1 MWVGGG
7 KRGLRQIETAH
18 TGTSVIKGTASAYNI
33 QNPKMYR
40 QDEKRCRTGGAR
52 FVQAWTGGV
61 AVRSDA
67 GGKCMYEMK
76 TAADVLQM
84 LGTDRERGLTRS
96 EAMERKAKY
105 GANKLKDQEQKS
117 VGQMILEQLN
127 DPLILILV
135 VAMAI
140 SLMLHELGDAI
151 IIITVVV
158 LNATVGI
165 IQEGKAGKAV
175 EALKKISSPQAV
187 VLREGKRMKIDAEDL
202 VQGDIVLLEAGNM
215 VPADLRL
222 IDTNGICVE
231 ESTLTGESVP
241 VEKDAD
247 HVVKETGDNSC
258 ANMAYMSTYVTKGR
272 GRGVVVATGMD
283 TRIGHIADMLHGSK
297 EKLTPLQ
304 VKLGELGKIL
314 SFLAVGIC
322 VFLFVVAVLQRRD
335 VGEML
340 LTSVSL
346 AVAAV
351 PEGLPAIVTIV
362 LALSVSRMV
371 RAKTIVRKLS
381 SVETLGAVEVVC
393 SDKTGTLTQNKM
405 TVTECYLEGR
415 LVTQDRIAGFFAGA
429 VTDSP
434 AGSTE
439 CRHFLLGCLLCND
452 GILLEDDKIGDP
464 TELALLYMARSCGAD
479 IDRLRAAYPRI
490 GEKGFDSRR
499 KMMTTVHRENG
510 EIVSYSKGAAERIL
524 EGCDRMY
531 RQGQLIRMT
540 GAEKEDVAKIQKQ
553 LMGEG
558 RRVMALAMDRSG
570 GMEEKNMIFLGL
582 LSMQDPVRT
591 EAVQAVADFE
601 KAGVSTVM
609 ITGDHPDTA
618 YSIARELGIADDPGQ
633 CITGREL
640 DRMKDQEFLR
650 RLQELRVFARVTPEH
665 KVKIVE
671 GYRTLGRTVA
681 MTGDGVNDAPSLQ
694 AADIGIAMGLNGT
707 DVARGAADFVL
718 MDDNFATIHT
728 AIREGRGIY
737 ENIRKSVLFLL
748 SSNLGEIMTMLL
760 TIVAGLP
767 SPLKASF
774 ILWINLITDSLP
786 ALALGVDDN
795 EGESLMREKPRR
807 KEDSLFA
814 KGGLLCVICYGLVI
828 GGVSLAAFL
837 KVPYDRI
844 LAEGLP
850 VSLHNVLEGLRISTV
865 LAKAQTHAFTVLG
878 ISQLFHAIGMR
889 DVNRSVFKMN
899 HRNNPYMLGAVAAG
913 IALQAAVTEIEP
925 LIRLFGTVRLSMAEW
940 IQLIALS
947 VTPLIV
953 HELLVAVSRGRR
965 HEEEESMPVT
975 MRLRSGETGR

>member
-1 MWVGGG
+1 MYEVKTAAEVLRLLGTD
-7 KRGLRQIETAH
+7 KDKGLRQKE
-18 TGTSVIKGTASAYNI
+18 V
-33 QNPKMYR
+33 
-40 QDEKRCRTGGAR
+40 
-52 FVQAWTGGV
+52 
-61 AVRSDA
+61 
-67 GGKCMYEMK
+67 
-76 TAADVLQM
+76 
-84 LGTDRERGLTRS
+84 
-96 EAMERKAKY
+96 MERRTKY
-105 GANKLKDQEQKS
+105 GPNRLKDQEQKS
-117 VGQMILEQLN
+117 LGQMILEQLN

-135 VAMAI
+135 VAMAV

-151 IIITVVV
+151 IIVTVVV

-175 EALKKISSPQAV
+175 EALKKISTPQAV
-187 VLREGKRMKIDAEDL
+187 VLREGERVKIAAEDL
-202 VQGDIVLLEAGNM
+202 VQGDIVFLEAGNM

-241 VEKDAD
+241 VEKDAEY
-247 HVVKETGDNSC
+247 VVEVPGDNSC
-258 ANMAYMSTYVTKGR
+258 MNMAYMSTYVTKGR
-272 GRGVVVATGMD
+272 GLGVVTATGMD
-283 TRIGHIADMLHGSK
+283 TRIGHIADMLHEGK

-304 VKLGELGKIL
+304 VKLGELGKVL
-314 SFLAVGIC
+314 SALAVGIC
-322 VFLFVVAVLQRRD
+322 VFLFVVAVLQKRD

-346 AVAAV
+346 TVAAV

-415 LVTQDRIAGFFAGA
+415 LTGKERFMDLFTTWDRGRA
-429 VTDSP
+429 P
-434 AGSTE
+434 AGTQ
-439 CRHFLLGCLLCND
+439 RHFLLASILCND
-452 GILLEDDKIGDP
+452 GVLNGEEKIGDP
-464 TELALLYMARSCGAD
+464 TELALLYMARDCGVE
-479 IDRLRAAYPRI
+479 IEELRACFPRI
-490 GEKGFDSRR
+490 RERGFDSER
-499 KMMTTVHRENG
+499 KMMTTVHREG
-510 EIVSYSKGAAERIL
+510 QELIAYSKGAAERIL
-524 EGCDRMY
+524 EGCDRIY
-531 RQGQLIRMT
+531 VHGEIQTMT
-540 GAEKEDVAKIQKQ
+540 QSDRDAVAKVQGS
-553 LMGEG
+553 LMKEG
-558 RRVMALAMDRSG
+558 RRVLALSMAQDGNMT
-570 GMEEKNMIFLGL
+570 EKNMIFLGL
-582 LSMQDPVRT
+582 LSMQDPVRP
-591 EAVQAVADFE
+591 EAVRAVADFE
-601 KAGVSTVM
+601 QAGVSTVM

-618 YSIARELGIADDPGQ
+618 FSIARELGIADSPKQ

-640 DRMKDQEFLR
+640 DHLKEHSLLQRLR
-650 RLQELRVFARVTPEH
+650 ELRVFARVTPEH
-665 KVKIVE
+665 KVRIVE
-671 GYRTLGRTVA
+671 GYRTLGKTVA

-694 AADIGIAMGLNGT
+694 AADIGIAMGMNGT

-728 AIREGRGIY
+728 AIKEGRGIY

-748 SSNLGEIMTMLL
+748 SSNLGEIITMLL

-795 EGESLMREKPRR
+795 ESERLMMEKPRK

-844 LAEGLP
+844 VAEGLP
-850 VSLHNVLEGLRISTV
+850 VTLHNVVEGLQISAV

-878 ISQLFHAIGMR
+878 ISQLFHAVGMR

-899 HRNNPYMLGAVAAG
+899 HRNNPYMIGAFVIG
-913 IALQAAVTEIEP
+913 IALQVAVTEIPP
-925 LIRLFGTVRLSMAEW
+925 LIMLFGSVRLGLTEW
-940 IQLIALS
+940 GQLIALS
-947 VTPLIV
+947 ATPLIV
-953 HELLVAVSRGRR
+953 HELLVAIGYGSRCK
-965 HEEEESMPVT
+965 EQATKECVETVT
-975 MRLRSGETGR
+975 AGPAALRGGETDR

>member
-1 MWVGGG
+1 
-7 KRGLRQIETAH
+7 
-18 TGTSVIKGTASAYNI
+18 
-33 QNPKMYR
+33 
-40 QDEKRCRTGGAR
+40 
-52 FVQAWTGGV
+52 
-61 AVRSDA
+61 
-67 GGKCMYEMK
+67 MYEMK
-76 TAADVLQM
+76 TAAEVLRILETDKDKG
-84 LGTDRERGLTRS
+84 LGRR
-96 EAMERKAKY
+96 EAMDRKTKY
-105 GANKLKDQEQKS
+105 GANRLKDQEKKS

-140 SLMLHELGDAI
+140 SMMLHEFGDAVI
-151 IIITVVV
+151 IVTVVV
-158 LNATVGI
+158 LNAAIGI
-165 IQEGKAGKAV
+165 IQEGKAGRAV
-175 EALKKISSPQAV
+175 EALKQISSPQAV
-187 VLREGKRMKIDAEDL
+187 VLRDGARVKVPAQDL

-215 VPADLRL
+215 IPADLRL
-222 IDTNGICVE
+222 IETIGVCIE
-231 ESTLTGESVP
+231 ESTLTGESEP
-241 VEKDAD
+241 VEKDANYVAD
-247 HVVKETGDNSC
+247 SEGNNTSV
-258 ANMAYMSTYVTKGR
+258 NMAYMSTYMTKGR

-283 TRIGHIADMLHGSK
+283 TRIGHIADMLHNNR

-304 VKLGELGKIL
+304 VKLGELGKVL

-322 VFLFVVAVLQRRD
+322 VFLFVVAVLQKRD

-405 TVTECYLEGR
+405 TVTECYLEGKLIKR
-415 LVTQDRIAGFFAGA
+415 EQFGEWQRASAQTA
-429 VTDSP
+429 
-434 AGSTE
+434 
-439 CRHFLLGCLLCND
+439 HFMRGCILCND
-452 GILLEDDKIGDP
+452 GILSGEERIGDP
-464 TELALLYMARSCGAD
+464 TELALLYMASECGTD
-479 IDRLRAAYPRI
+479 IDGLRTIYPRVA
-490 GEKGFDSRR
+490 EKGFDSER
-499 KMMTTVHRENG
+499 KMMTTVHHMDG
-510 EIVSYSKGAAERIL
+510 GLVSYTKGAAERIV
-524 EGCDRMY
+524 ENCDRIY
-531 RQGQLIRMT
+531 RKGQVCTMSQSD
-540 GAEKEDVAKIQKQ
+540 KDDVGKVQKH

-558 RRVMALAMDRSG
+558 RRVMALAMDSDG
-570 GMEEKNMIFLGL
+570 GMQEKNMIFLGL
-582 LSMQDPVRT
+582 FSMQDPVRP
-591 EAVQAVADFE
+591 EAVQAVTDFE

-618 YSIARELGIADDPGQ
+618 YCIARELGIADNPKQ
-633 CITGREL
+633 CITGKEL
-640 DRMKDQEFLR
+640 DHIKDNHLLQ
-650 RLQELRVFARVTPEH
+650 RLKELKVFARVTPEH
-665 KVKIVE
+665 KVRIVE
-671 GYRTLGRTVA
+671 GYRMLGKTVA

-718 MDDNFATIHT
+718 MDDNFATIHL
-728 AIREGRGIY
+728 AIKEGRGIY

-795 EGESLMREKPRR
+795 DGETLMSEQPRR
-807 KEDSLFA
+807 KEDSMFA

-844 LAEGLP
+844 VAENLP
-850 VSLHNVLEGLRISTV
+850 ISLHNVIEGLRISSV

-899 HRNNPYMLGAVAAG
+899 HKNNPYMIGAFIIG
-913 IALQAAVTEIEP
+913 IILQAAVTEIEP
-925 LIRLFGTVRLSMAEW
+925 LIRLFGTVRLNLTEW
-940 IQLIALS
+940 MQLLALS
-947 VTPLIV
+947 ATPLIV
-953 HELLVAVSRGRR
+953 HELLVAVNGKKHDSK
-965 HEEEESMPVT
+965 ENDQESVKGVSQEDIGT
-975 MRLRSGETGR
+975 VL

>member
-1 MWVGGG
+1 
-7 KRGLRQIETAH
+7 
-18 TGTSVIKGTASAYNI
+18 
-33 QNPKMYR
+33 
-40 QDEKRCRTGGAR
+40 
-52 FVQAWTGGV
+52 
-61 AVRSDA
+61 
-67 GGKCMYEMK
+67 MYEMK
-76 TAADVLQM
+76 TAADTLRM
-84 LGTDRERGLTRS
+84 LETDKDKGLTRR
-96 EAMERKAKY
+96 EAMERRAKY
-105 GANKLKDQEQKS
+105 GANRLESQEQKS
-117 VGQMILEQLN
+117 LGQMIAEQLN
-127 DPLILILV
+127 DPLILTLV

-140 SLMLHELGDAI
+140 SLMLHELGDAVI
-151 IIITVVV
+151 IVTVVV
-158 LNATVGI
+158 LNAAVGI

-187 VLREGKRMKIDAEDL
+187 VLREGERTKIAAEEL

-222 IDTNGICVE
+222 IETNGVCVE

-241 VEKDAD
+241 VEKEAE
-247 HVVKETGDNSC
+247 HVVEASGDNSC
-258 ANMAYMSTYVTKGR
+258 MNMAYMSTYVTKGR
-272 GRGVVVATGMD
+272 GMGVVTATGMD
-283 TRIGHIADMLHGSK
+283 TRIGHIAGMLHEGK

-304 VKLGELGKIL
+304 VKLGELGKLL
-314 SFLAVGIC
+314 SALAVGIC
-322 VFLFVVAVLQRRD
+322 IFLFVVAVLQKRD

-405 TVTECYLEGR
+405 TVTECYLEGKLSGR
-415 LVTQDRIAGFFAGA
+415 EQLCTLFAGA
-429 VTDSP
+429 GQKLAPDS
-434 AGSTE
+434 AES
-439 CRHFLLGCLLCND
+439 HFLTGSVLCND
-452 GILLEDDKIGDP
+452 GMLKGEEKLGDP
-464 TELALLYMARSCGAD
+464 TELALLYMARDCGVNLEA
-479 IDRLRAAYPRI
+479 LRARYPRTA
-490 GEKGFDSRR
+490 ERGFDSAR
-499 KMMTTVHRENG
+499 KMMTTVHRQGPET
-510 EIVSYSKGAAERIL
+510 VAYSKGAAERIL
-524 EGCDRMY
+524 EGCSRIY
-531 RQGQLIRMT
+531 RQGRLCELTQTDRAAITRVQ
-540 GAEKEDVAKIQKQ
+540 GS
-553 LMGEG
+553 LMAEG
-558 RRVMALAMDRSG
+558 RRVMGLAMDPQG
-570 GMEEKNMIFLGL
+570 GMAEKDMVFLGL
-582 LSMQDPVRT
+582 VSMQDPVRQ
-591 EAVQAVADFE
+591 EAVQAVADFAR
-601 KAGVSTVM
+601 AGVATVM

-618 YSIARELGIADDPGQ
+618 FSIAKELGIASRPEQ

-640 DRMKDQEFLR
+640 DHLKEHSFLQ
-650 RLQELRVFARVTPEH
+650 RLKELRVFARVTPEH
-665 KVKIVE
+665 KVRIVE

-694 AADIGIAMGLNGT
+694 AADIGIAMGMNGT

-748 SSNLGEIMTMLL
+748 SSNLGEIMTMLV

-795 EGESLMREKPRR
+795 DSEGLMREKPRR
-807 KEDSLFA
+807 KGDSLFA
-814 KGGLLCVICYGLVI
+814 RGGLLCVICYGLVI

-844 LAEGLP
+844 VAEGLP
-850 VSLHNVLEGLRISTV
+850 VSLHNVIEGLRISAV

-899 HRNNPYMLGAVAAG
+899 HRNNPYMIGAFLIG
-913 IALQAAVTEIEP
+913 IALQAAVTEIGP
-925 LIRLFGTVRLSMAEW
+925 LIRLFGTVRLSLMEW
-940 IQLIALS
+940 GQLIALS
-947 VTPLIV
+947 ATPLIV
-953 HELLVAVSRGRR
+953 HELLVAIGYGNRYR
-965 HEEEESMPVT
+965 EEEGARSAEESSFT
-975 MRLRSGETGR
+975 AETAALRGGETGR

>member
-1 MWVGGG
+1 
-7 KRGLRQIETAH
+7 
-18 TGTSVIKGTASAYNI
+18 
-33 QNPKMYR
+33 
-40 QDEKRCRTGGAR
+40 
-52 FVQAWTGGV
+52 
-61 AVRSDA
+61 
-67 GGKCMYEMK
+67 MYEMK
-76 TAADVLQM
+76 TAADTLRM
-84 LGTDRERGLTRS
+84 LETDKDKGLTRR
-96 EAMERKAKY
+96 EAMERRAKY
-105 GANKLKDQEQKS
+105 GANRLESQEQKS
-117 VGQMILEQLN
+117 LGQMIAEQLN

-140 SLMLHELGDAI
+140 SLMLHELGDAVI
-151 IIITVVV
+151 IVTVVV
-158 LNATVGI
+158 LNAAVGI

-187 VLREGKRMKIDAEDL
+187 VLREGERAKIAAEEL

-222 IDTNGICVE
+222 IETNGVCVE

-241 VEKDAD
+241 VEKEAE
-247 HVVKETGDNSC
+247 HVVEASGDNSC
-258 ANMAYMSTYVTKGR
+258 MNMAYMSTYVTKGR
-272 GRGVVVATGMD
+272 GMGVVTATGMD
-283 TRIGHIADMLHGSK
+283 TRIGHIAGMLHEGK

-304 VKLGELGKIL
+304 VKLGELGKLL
-314 SFLAVGIC
+314 SALAVGIC
-322 VFLFVVAVLQRRD
+322 IFLFVVAVLQKRN

-405 TVTECYLEGR
+405 TVTECYLEGKLSGR
-415 LVTQDRIAGFFAGA
+415 EQLCTLFAGA
-429 VTDSP
+429 GQKQAPDS
-434 AGSTE
+434 AES
-439 CRHFLLGCLLCND
+439 HFLLGSVLCND
-452 GILLEDDKIGDP
+452 GMLKGEEKLGDP
-464 TELALLYMARSCGAD
+464 TELALLYMARDCGVNLEA
-479 IDRLRAAYPRI
+479 LRARYPRTA
-490 GEKGFDSRR
+490 ERGFDSAR
-499 KMMTTVHRENG
+499 KMMTTVHRQGPET
-510 EIVSYSKGAAERIL
+510 VAYSKGAAERIL
-524 EGCDRMY
+524 EGCSRIY
-531 RQGQLIRMT
+531 RQGRLCELTQTDRAAITRVQ
-540 GAEKEDVAKIQKQ
+540 GS
-553 LMGEG
+553 LMAEG
-558 RRVMALAMDRSG
+558 RRVMGLAMDPQG
-570 GMEEKNMIFLGL
+570 GMAEKDMVFLGL
-582 LSMQDPVRT
+582 VSMQDPVRQ
-591 EAVQAVADFE
+591 EAVQAVADFAR
-601 KAGVSTVM
+601 AGVATVM

-618 YSIARELGIADDPGQ
+618 FSIAKELGIASRPEQ

-640 DRMKDQEFLR
+640 DHLKEHSFLQ
-650 RLQELRVFARVTPEH
+650 RLKELRVFARVTPEH
-665 KVKIVE
+665 KVRIVE
-671 GYRTLGRTVA
+671 GYRTLGKTVA

-694 AADIGIAMGLNGT
+694 AADIGIAMGMNGT

-748 SSNLGEIMTMLL
+748 SSNLGEIMTMLV

-795 EGESLMREKPRR
+795 DSEGLMREKPRR
-807 KEDSLFA
+807 KGDSLFA
-814 KGGLLCVICYGLVI
+814 RGGLLCVICYGLVI

-844 LAEGLP
+844 VAEGLP
-850 VSLHNVLEGLRISTV
+850 VSLHNVIEGLRISAV

-899 HRNNPYMLGAVAAG
+899 HRNNPYMIGAFLIG
-913 IALQAAVTEIEP
+913 IALQAAVTEIGP
-925 LIRLFGTVRLSMAEW
+925 LIRLFGTVRLSLMEW
-940 IQLIALS
+940 GQLIALS
-947 VTPLIV
+947 ATPLIV
-953 HELLVAVSRGRR
+953 HELLVAIGYGNRYR
-965 HEEEESMPVT
+965 EEEGARSAEESSFT
-975 MRLRSGETGR
+975 AETAALRGGETGR

>member
-1 MWVGGG
+1 
-7 KRGLRQIETAH
+7 
-18 TGTSVIKGTASAYNI
+18 
-33 QNPKMYR
+33 
-40 QDEKRCRTGGAR
+40 
-52 FVQAWTGGV
+52 
-61 AVRSDA
+61 
-67 GGKCMYEMK
+67 MYEMK
-76 TAADVLQM
+76 TAADTLRM
-84 LGTDRERGLTRS
+84 LETDKDKGLTRR
-96 EAMERKAKY
+96 EAMERRAKY
-105 GANKLKDQEQKS
+105 GANRLESQEQKS
-117 VGQMILEQLN
+117 LGQMIAEQLN

-140 SLMLHELGDAI
+140 SLMLHELGDAVI
-151 IIITVVV
+151 IVTVVV
-158 LNATVGI
+158 LNAAVGI

-187 VLREGKRMKIDAEDL
+187 VLREGERAKIAAEEL

-215 VPADLRL
+215 VPADRRL
-222 IDTNGICVE
+222 IETNGVCVE

-241 VEKDAD
+241 VEKEAE
-247 HVVKETGDNSC
+247 HVVETSGDNSC
-258 ANMAYMSTYVTKGR
+258 MNMAYMSTYVTKGR
-272 GRGVVVATGMD
+272 GMGVVTATGMD
-283 TRIGHIADMLHGSK
+283 TRIGHIAGMLHEGK

-304 VKLGELGKIL
+304 VKLGELGKLL
-314 SFLAVGIC
+314 SALAVGIC
-322 VFLFVVAVLQRRD
+322 IFLFVVAVLQKRD

-405 TVTECYLEGR
+405 TVTECYLEGKLSGR
-415 LVTQDRIAGFFAGA
+415 EQLCTLFAGA
-429 VTDSP
+429 GQKLAPDS
-434 AGSTE
+434 AES
-439 CRHFLLGCLLCND
+439 HFLLGSVLCND
-452 GILLEDDKIGDP
+452 GMLKGEEKLGDP
-464 TELALLYMARSCGAD
+464 TELALLYMARDCGVNLEA
-479 IDRLRAAYPRI
+479 LRARYPRTA
-490 GEKGFDSRR
+490 ERGFDSAR
-499 KMMTTVHRENG
+499 KMMTTVHRQGPET
-510 EIVSYSKGAAERIL
+510 VAYSKGAAERIL
-524 EGCDRMY
+524 EGCSRIY
-531 RQGQLIRMT
+531 RQGRLCELTQTDRAAITRVQ
-540 GAEKEDVAKIQKQ
+540 GS
-553 LMGEG
+553 LMAEG
-558 RRVMALAMDRSG
+558 RRVMGLAMDPQG
-570 GMEEKNMIFLGL
+570 GMAEKDMVFLGL
-582 LSMQDPVRT
+582 VSMQDPVRQ
-591 EAVQAVADFE
+591 EAVQAVADFAR
-601 KAGVSTVM
+601 AGVATVM

-618 YSIARELGIADDPGQ
+618 FSIAKELGIASRPEQ

-640 DRMKDQEFLR
+640 DHLKEHSFLQ
-650 RLQELRVFARVTPEH
+650 RLKELRVFARVTPEH
-665 KVKIVE
+665 KVRIVE

-694 AADIGIAMGLNGT
+694 AADIGIAMGMNGT

-748 SSNLGEIMTMLL
+748 SSNLGEIMTMLV

-795 EGESLMREKPRR
+795 DSEGLMREKPRR
-807 KEDSLFA
+807 KGDSLFA
-814 KGGLLCVICYGLVI
+814 RGGLLCVICYGLVI

-844 LAEGLP
+844 VAEGLP
-850 VSLHNVLEGLRISTV
+850 VSLHNVIEGLRISAV

-899 HRNNPYMLGAVAAG
+899 HRNNPYMIGAFLIG
-913 IALQAAVTEIEP
+913 IALQAAVTEIGP
-925 LIRLFGTVRLSMAEW
+925 LIRLFGTVRLSLMEW
-940 IQLIALS
+940 GQLIALS
-947 VTPLIV
+947 ATPLIV
-953 HELLVAVSRGRR
+953 HELLVAIGYGNRYR
-965 HEEEESMPVT
+965 EEEGARSAEESSFT
-975 MRLRSGETGR
+975 AETAALRGGETGR

>member
-1 MWVGGG
+1 
-7 KRGLRQIETAH
+7 
-18 TGTSVIKGTASAYNI
+18 
-33 QNPKMYR
+33 
-40 QDEKRCRTGGAR
+40 
-52 FVQAWTGGV
+52 
-61 AVRSDA
+61 
-67 GGKCMYEMK
+67 MYEMK
-76 TAADVLQM
+76 TAAEALRILETDKDKG
-84 LGTDRERGLTRS
+84 LGRK
-96 EAMERKAKY
+96 EAVERKTKY
-105 GANKLKDQEQKS
+105 GANRLKDQEKKS

-140 SLMLHELGDAI
+140 SMMLREFGDAI
-151 IIITVVV
+151 IIVTVVV

-187 VLREGKRMKIDAEDL
+187 VLRDGVRVKVSAEDL

-215 VPADLRL
+215 IPADLRL
-222 IDTNGICVE
+222 IETIGVCIE
-231 ESTLTGESVP
+231 ESTLTGEFEA

-247 HVVKETGDNSC
+247 YIADSAEENTSM
-258 ANMAYMSTYVTKGR
+258 NMAYMSTYMTKGR
-272 GRGVVVATGMD
+272 GRGVVTATGMD
-283 TRIGHIADMLHGSK
+283 TQIGHIADMLHNGR

-415 LVTQDRIAGFFAGA
+415 LIRREQFREWQKEAAQAT
-429 VTDSP
+429 
-434 AGSTE
+434 
-439 CRHFLLGCLLCND
+439 HFMRGCILCND
-452 GILLEDDKIGDP
+452 GILDGEERIGDP
-464 TELALLYMARSCGAD
+464 TELALLYMAAD
-479 IDRLRAAYPRI
+479 CSTDIKALREAYPRVA
-490 GEKGFDSRR
+490 EKGFDSER
-499 KMMTTVHRENG
+499 KMMTTVNREDG
-510 EIVSYSKGAAERIL
+510 GLVSYTKGAAERIV
-524 EGCDRMY
+524 ENCDRIY
-531 RQGQLIRMT
+531 TKGQVRNMSQSDKDAV
-540 GAEKEDVAKIQKQ
+540 GRVQKQ

-558 RRVMALAMDRSG
+558 RRVMALAMDLDG
-570 GMEEKNMIFLGL
+570 GMQEKNMIFLGL
-582 LSMQDPVRT
+582 FSMQDPVRP

-618 YSIARELGIADDPGQ
+618 YCIARELGIADSPKQ

-640 DRMKDQEFLR
+640 DHMKDHHL
-650 RLQELRVFARVTPEH
+650 LQQLKELKVFARVTPEH
-665 KVKIVE
+665 KVRIVD
-671 GYRTLGRTVA
+671 GYRTLGKTVA

-718 MDDNFATIHT
+718 MDDNFATIHL
-728 AIREGRGIY
+728 AIKEGRGIY

-748 SSNLGEIMTMLL
+748 SSNLGEIMTMLI

-795 EGESLMREKPRR
+795 DGESLMSERPRR
-807 KEDSLFA
+807 KDDSLFA

-844 LAEGLP
+844 VAENLP
-850 VSLHNVLEGLRISTV
+850 ISLHNVIEGLKISSV

-889 DVNRSVFKMN
+889 DVNRTVFKMN
-899 HRNNPYMLGAVAAG
+899 HKNNPYMIGAFIIG
-913 IALQAAVTEIEP
+913 IILQAAVTEIEP
-925 LIRLFGTVRLSMAEW
+925 LIRLFGTVRLNMTEW
-940 IQLIALS
+940 MQLLALS
-947 VTPLIV
+947 ATPLIV
-953 HELLVAVSRGRR
+953 HELLVAVSGKKRES
-965 HEEEESMPVT
+965 EENVQKASNGLAREDVGAA
-975 MRLRSGETGR
+975 L

>member
-1 MWVGGG
+1 
-7 KRGLRQIETAH
+7 
-18 TGTSVIKGTASAYNI
+18 
-33 QNPKMYR
+33 
-40 QDEKRCRTGGAR
+40 
-52 FVQAWTGGV
+52 
-61 AVRSDA
+61 
-67 GGKCMYEMK
+67 MYEMK
-76 TAADVLQM
+76 TAADTLRM
-84 LGTDRERGLTRS
+84 LETDKDKGLTRR
-96 EAMERKAKY
+96 EAMERRAKY
-105 GANKLKDQEQKS
+105 GANRLESQEQKS
-117 VGQMILEQLN
+117 LGQMIAEQLN

-140 SLMLHELGDAI
+140 SLMLHELGDAVI
-151 IIITVVV
+151 IVTVVV
-158 LNATVGI
+158 LNAAVGI

-187 VLREGKRMKIDAEDL
+187 VLREGERTKIAAEEL

-222 IDTNGICVE
+222 IETNGVCVE

-241 VEKDAD
+241 VEKEAE
-247 HVVKETGDNSC
+247 HVVEASGDNSC
-258 ANMAYMSTYVTKGR
+258 MNMAYMSTYVTKGR
-272 GRGVVVATGMD
+272 GMGVVTATGMD
-283 TRIGHIADMLHGSK
+283 TRIGHIAGMLHEGK

-304 VKLGELGKIL
+304 VKLGELGKLL
-314 SFLAVGIC
+314 SALAVGIC
-322 VFLFVVAVLQRRD
+322 IFLFVVAVLQKRN

-405 TVTECYLEGR
+405 TVTECYLEGKLSGR
-415 LVTQDRIAGFFAGA
+415 EQLCTLFAGA
-429 VTDSP
+429 GQKLAPDS
-434 AGSTE
+434 AES
-439 CRHFLLGCLLCND
+439 HFLTGSVLCND
-452 GILLEDDKIGDP
+452 GMLKGEEKLGDP
-464 TELALLYMARSCGAD
+464 TELALLYMARDCGVNLEA
-479 IDRLRAAYPRI
+479 LRARYPRTA
-490 GEKGFDSRR
+490 ERGFDSAR
-499 KMMTTVHRENG
+499 KMMTTVHRQGPET
-510 EIVSYSKGAAERIL
+510 VAYSKGAAERIL
-524 EGCDRMY
+524 EGCSRIY
-531 RQGQLIRMT
+531 RQGRLCELTQTDRAAITRVQ
-540 GAEKEDVAKIQKQ
+540 GS
-553 LMGEG
+553 LMAEG
-558 RRVMALAMDRSG
+558 RRVMGLAMDPQG
-570 GMEEKNMIFLGL
+570 GMAEKDMVFLGL
-582 LSMQDPVRT
+582 VSMQDPVRQ
-591 EAVQAVADFE
+591 EAVQAVADFAR
-601 KAGVSTVM
+601 AGVATVM

-618 YSIARELGIADDPGQ
+618 FSIAKELGIASRPEQ

-640 DRMKDQEFLR
+640 DHLKEHSFLQ
-650 RLQELRVFARVTPEH
+650 RLKELRVFARVTPEH
-665 KVKIVE
+665 KVRIVE
-671 GYRTLGRTVA
+671 GYRTLGKTVA

-694 AADIGIAMGLNGT
+694 AADIGIAMGMNGT

-748 SSNLGEIMTMLL
+748 SSNLGEIMTMLV

-795 EGESLMREKPRR
+795 DSEGLMREKPRR
-807 KEDSLFA
+807 KGDSLFA
-814 KGGLLCVICYGLVI
+814 RGGLLCVICYGLVI

-844 LAEGLP
+844 VAEGLP
-850 VSLHNVLEGLRISTV
+850 VSLHNVIEGLRISAV

-899 HRNNPYMLGAVAAG
+899 HRNNPYMIGAFLIG
-913 IALQAAVTEIEP
+913 IALQAAVTEIGP
-925 LIRLFGTVRLSMAEW
+925 LIRLFGTVRLSLMEW
-940 IQLIALS
+940 GQLIALS
-947 VTPLIV
+947 ATPLIV
-953 HELLVAVSRGRR
+953 HELLVAIGYGNRYR
-965 HEEEESMPVT
+965 EEEGARSAEESSFT
-975 MRLRSGETGR
+975 AETAALRGGETGR

>member
-1 MWVGGG
+1 
-7 KRGLRQIETAH
+7 
-18 TGTSVIKGTASAYNI
+18 
-33 QNPKMYR
+33 
-40 QDEKRCRTGGAR
+40 
-52 FVQAWTGGV
+52 
-61 AVRSDA
+61 
-67 GGKCMYEMK
+67 MYESR
-76 TAADVLQM
+76 TVSEAIRSLE
-84 LGTDRERGLTRS
+84 TDREKGLSRR

-105 GANKLKDQEQKS
+105 GANKLKEQEKKS
-117 VGQMILEQLN
+117 VWQMIMEQLN

-140 SLMLHELGDAI
+140 SLMLHEFGDAVI
-151 IIITVVV
+151 IVTVVV
-158 LNATVGI
+158 LNAAVGI
-165 IQEGKAGKAV
+165 IQEGKAGRAV
-175 EALKKISSPQAV
+175 EALRKISSPQAV
-187 VLREGKRMKIDAEDL
+187 VVRDGESMKIPAEDL
-202 VQGDIVLLEAGNM
+202 VIGDIVVLEAGNRI
-215 VPADLRL
+215 PADLRL
-222 IDTNGICVE
+222 IENMGIYAE

-247 HVVKETGDNSC
+247 YVVDVPGDNSC
-258 ANMAYMSTYVTKGR
+258 MNMVYMSTYVTRGR

-283 TRIGHIADMLHGSK
+283 TRIGHIADMLHGNK

-304 VKLGELGKIL
+304 MKLGELGRIL
-314 SFLAVGIC
+314 SALAVGIC
-322 VFLFVVAVLQRRD
+322 AFLFIVAVLQKRD

-393 SDKTGTLTQNKM
+393 SDKTGTLTQNRM
-405 TVTECYLEGR
+405 TVMECCLDGRVSGREQILELFRGVVDNQAADAGR
-415 LVTQDRIAGFFAGA
+415 
-429 VTDSP
+429 
-434 AGSTE
+434 
-439 CRHFLLGCLLCND
+439 RHFLLGSVLCND
-452 GILLEDDKIGDP
+452 GVLHETGGLGDP
-464 TELALLYMARSCGAD
+464 TEMAFLYMARECGVD
-479 IDRLRAAYPRI
+479 IERIREQYPRLD
-490 GEKGFDSRR
+490 EAGFDSER
-499 KMMTTVHRENG
+499 KMMTTLHQEGMER
-510 EIVSYSKGAAERIL
+510 IAYSKGAAERIL
-524 EGCDRMY
+524 EGCNRVYRGGRIVELMQTERDSILRM
-531 RQGQLIRMT
+531 
-540 GAEKEDVAKIQKQ
+540 QKK
-553 LMGEG
+553 LMSEG
-558 RRVMALAMDRSG
+558 RRVLALAMEPEGHMS
-570 GMEEKNMIFLGL
+570 ETNMVFLGL
-582 LSMQDPVRT
+582 VSIQDPIRP
-591 EAVQAVADFE
+591 EAAAAVQDF
-601 KAGVSTVM
+601 KRAGVSTVM

-618 YSIARELGIADDPGQ
+618 FSIARELGIASRADE

-640 DRMKDQEFLR
+640 DHLKEHTFLQ
-650 RLQELRVFARVTPEH
+650 RLPQFKVFARVTPEH
-665 KVKIVE
+665 KVRIVE
-671 GYRTLGRTVA
+671 GYRSLNKTVA

-748 SSNLGEIMTMLL
+748 SSNLGEIITMLV

-767 SPLKASF
+767 TPLKASF

-795 EGESLMREKPRR
+795 ETERLMQEQPRKRDESM
-807 KEDSLFA
+807 FA
-814 KGGLLCVICYGLVI
+814 KGGLMCVICYGLVI

-844 LAEGLP
+844 
-850 VSLHNVLEGLRISTV
+850 VLEGLPISLHNILEGLKISTV

-899 HRNNPYMLGAVAAG
+899 HRNNPYMLLAFVVG
-913 IALQAAVTEIEP
+913 ILLQMAVTEITP
-925 LIRLFGTVRLSMAEW
+925 LIYLFGTVRLSMMEW
-940 IQLIALS
+940 SQLIALS
-947 VTPLIV
+947 ATPLIV
-953 HELLVAVSRGRR
+953 HELLVAVGKAGNRR
-965 HEEEESMPVT
+965 AQTESAEKIPGQTDVCK
-975 MRLRSGETGR
+975 SGN

>member
-1 MWVGGG
+1 
-7 KRGLRQIETAH
+7 
-18 TGTSVIKGTASAYNI
+18 
-33 QNPKMYR
+33 
-40 QDEKRCRTGGAR
+40 
-52 FVQAWTGGV
+52 
-61 AVRSDA
+61 
-67 GGKCMYEMK
+67 MYEMK
-76 TAADVLQM
+76 TAAETLRILETDKDKG
-84 LGTDRERGLTRS
+84 LGRR

-105 GANKLKDQEQKS
+105 GANRLKSQEKKS

-140 SLMLHELGDAI
+140 SMMLHEFGDAI
-151 IIITVVV
+151 IIVTVVV

-187 VLREGKRMKIDAEDL
+187 VVRDGARIKIPAEDL

-215 VPADLRL
+215 VSADLRL
-222 IDTNGICVE
+222 IETQGVCAE
-231 ESTLTGESVP
+231 ESTLTGESEP

-247 HVVKETGDNSC
+247 YIADSAGDNTSM
-258 ANMAYMSTYVTKGR
+258 NMAYMSTYVTKGR
-272 GRGVVVATGMD
+272 GRGVVIATGMD
-283 TRIGHIADMLHGSK
+283 TRIGHIADMLHSGG

-304 VKLGELGKIL
+304 KKLGELGKVL

-322 VFLFVVAVLQRRD
+322 VFLFIVAVLQKRD
-335 VGEML
+335 VGDML

-405 TVTECYLEGR
+405 TVKECYLDGR
-415 LVTQDRIAGFFAGA
+415 FIAREQFKDFFISMRQEHVSAAGYGQMEKEQNA
-429 VTDSP
+429 YFMS
-434 AGSTE
+434 
-439 CRHFLLGCLLCND
+439 GCILCND
-452 GILLEDDKIGDP
+452 GILNGEEKMGDP
-464 TELALLYMARSCGAD
+464 TELALLYMAQDCQAD
-479 IDRLRAAYPRI
+479 IESLRERYPRI
-490 GEKGFDSRR
+490 AEKGFDSER
-499 KMMTTVHRENG
+499 KMMTTVHRDG
-510 EIVSYSKGAAERIL
+510 SGIVSYTKGAAERIV
-524 EGCDRMY
+524 ENCDRIC
-531 RQGQLIRMT
+531 RKGQIYAMT
-540 GAEKEDVAKIQKQ
+540 QSDRDTVGRVQKQ

-558 RRVMALAMDRSG
+558 RRVMALAMDPDG
-570 GMEEKNMIFLGL
+570 GMQEKNMVFLGL
-582 LSMQDPVRT
+582 FSMQDPVRP
-591 EAVQAVADFE
+591 EAVQAVTDFE

-618 YSIARELGIADDPGQ
+618 YCIARELGIADSPAQ

-640 DRMKDQEFLR
+640 DRIKDHHFLQK
-650 RLQELRVFARVTPEH
+650 LNELKVFARVTPEH
-665 KVKIVE
+665 KVRIVE
-671 GYRTLGRTVA
+671 GYRTLGKTVA

-694 AADIGIAMGLNGT
+694 TADIGIAMGQNGT

-718 MDDNFATIHT
+718 MDDNFATIHL
-728 AIREGRGIY
+728 AIKEGRGIY

-795 EGESLMREKPRR
+795 DGESLMRERPRR

-844 LAEGLP
+844 VAENLP
-850 VSLHNVLEGLRISTV
+850 ISLHNIIEGLKISSV
-865 LAKAQTHAFTVLG
+865 LARAQTHAFTVLG

-889 DVNRSVFKMN
+889 DVNKSVFKMN
-899 HRNNPYMLGAVAAG
+899 HKNNPYMIGAFVIG
-913 IALQAAVTEIEP
+913 VMLQAAVTEIGP
-925 LIRLFGTVRLSMAEW
+925 LIGLFGTVKLGLTEW
-940 IQLIALS
+940 VQLMALS
-947 VTPLIV
+947 AMPLIV
-953 HELLVAVSRGRR
+953 HELLVAVSAGR
-965 HEEEESMPVT
+965 HEAEEKEK
-975 MRLRSGETGR
+975 ETVKGQPREDVRTAL

>member
-1 MWVGGG
+1 
-7 KRGLRQIETAH
+7 
-18 TGTSVIKGTASAYNI
+18 
-33 QNPKMYR
+33 
-40 QDEKRCRTGGAR
+40 
-52 FVQAWTGGV
+52 
-61 AVRSDA
+61 
-67 GGKCMYEMK
+67 MYEMK
-76 TAADVLQM
+76 TAADVLRM
-84 LGTDRERGLTRS
+84 LGTDRERGLMRS
-96 EAMERKAKY
+96 EAVERKAKY
-105 GANKLKDQEQKS
+105 GPNKLKDQEQKS
-117 VGQMILEQLN
+117 IGQMILEQLN

-140 SLMLHELGDAI
+140 SLMLHELGDAV

-222 IDTNGICVE
+222 IETQGVCIE

-247 HVVKETGDNSC
+247 HVVREAGDNSSV
-258 ANMAYMSTYVTKGR
+258 NMAYMSTYVTKGR

-283 TRIGHIADMLHGSK
+283 TRIGHIADMLHGNK

-304 VKLGELGKIL
+304 VKLGELGKVL

-322 VFLFVVAVLQRRD
+322 VFLFIVAVLQRRD

-371 RAKTIVRKLS
+371 RVKTIVRKLS

-415 LVTQDRIAGFFAGA
+415 LVTQDKMEVFFADA
-429 VTDSP
+429 
-434 AGSTE
+434 ASTE
-439 CRHFLLGCLLCND
+439 RRHFLLGCLLCND
-452 GILLEDDKIGDP
+452 GLLLDEDKIGDP
-464 TELALLYMARSCGAD
+464 TELALLYMARMCGAD
-479 IDRLRAAYPRI
+479 IDGLREIYPRI

-499 KMMTTVHRENG
+499 KMMTTVHREEG
-510 EIVSYSKGAAERIL
+510 EIISYSKGAAERIL

-540 GAEKEDVAKIQKQ
+540 RADKEDVAKIQKQ

-558 RRVMALAMDRSG
+558 RRVMALAMDKSG
-570 GMEEKNMIFLGL
+570 SMEEKNMIFLGL
-582 LSMQDPVRT
+582 LSMQDPVRP

-618 YSIARELGIADDPGQ
+618 YSIARELGIADDPIQ

-640 DRMKDQEFLR
+640 DHLKDHGFLQ
-650 RLQELRVFARVTPEH
+650 RLQELKVFARVTPEH
-665 KVKIVE
+665 KVRIVE
-671 GYRTLGRTVA
+671 GYRTLGKTVA

-748 SSNLGEIMTMLL
+748 SSNLGEIITMLL

-795 EGESLMREKPRR
+795 EGESLMQEKPRR
-807 KEDSLFA
+807 KEESLFA

-850 VSLHNVLEGLRISTV
+850 VSLHNVVEGLQISTV

-878 ISQLFHAIGMR
+878 ISQLFHAVGMR

-899 HRNNPYMLGAVAAG
+899 HRNNPYMLGALVVG

-940 IQLIALS
+940 IQLTALS

-953 HELLVAVSRGRR
+953 HELLVAVGKGRK
-965 HEEEESMPVT
+965 HEEKEFTRV
-975 MRLRSGETGR
+975 RYGETECKLQQNL

>member
-1 MWVGGG
+1 
-7 KRGLRQIETAH
+7 
-18 TGTSVIKGTASAYNI
+18 
-33 QNPKMYR
+33 
-40 QDEKRCRTGGAR
+40 
-52 FVQAWTGGV
+52 
-61 AVRSDA
+61 
-67 GGKCMYEMK
+67 MYEMK
-76 TAADVLQM
+76 TAADTLRM
-84 LGTDRERGLTRS
+84 LETDKDKGLTRR
-96 EAMERKAKY
+96 EAMERRAKY
-105 GANKLKDQEQKS
+105 GANRLESQEQKS
-117 VGQMILEQLN
+117 LGQMIAEQLN

-140 SLMLHELGDAI
+140 SLMLHELGDAVI
-151 IIITVVV
+151 IVTVVV
-158 LNATVGI
+158 LNAAVGI

-187 VLREGKRMKIDAEDL
+187 VLREGERAKIAAEEL

-222 IDTNGICVE
+222 IETNGVCVE

-241 VEKDAD
+241 VEKEAE
-247 HVVKETGDNSC
+247 HVVETSGDNSC
-258 ANMAYMSTYVTKGR
+258 MNMAYMSTYVTKGR
-272 GRGVVVATGMD
+272 GMGVVTATGMD
-283 TRIGHIADMLHGSK
+283 TRIGHIAGMLHEGK

-304 VKLGELGKIL
+304 VKLGELGKLL
-314 SFLAVGIC
+314 SALAVGIC
-322 VFLFVVAVLQRRD
+322 IFLFVVAVLQKRD

-405 TVTECYLEGR
+405 TVTECYLEGKLSGR
-415 LVTQDRIAGFFAGA
+415 EQLCTLFAGA
-429 VTDSP
+429 GQKLAPDS
-434 AGSTE
+434 AES
-439 CRHFLLGCLLCND
+439 HFLTGSVLCND
-452 GILLEDDKIGDP
+452 GMLKGEEKLGDP
-464 TELALLYMARSCGAD
+464 TELALLYMARDCGVNLEA
-479 IDRLRAAYPRI
+479 LRARYPRTA
-490 GEKGFDSRR
+490 ERGFDSAR
-499 KMMTTVHRENG
+499 KMMTTVHRQGPET
-510 EIVSYSKGAAERIL
+510 VAYSKGAAERIL
-524 EGCDRMY
+524 EGCSRIY
-531 RQGQLIRMT
+531 RQGRLCELTQTDRAAITRVQ
-540 GAEKEDVAKIQKQ
+540 GS
-553 LMGEG
+553 LMAEG
-558 RRVMALAMDRSG
+558 RRVMGLAMDPQG
-570 GMEEKNMIFLGL
+570 GMAEKDMVFLGL
-582 LSMQDPVRT
+582 VSMQDPVRQ
-591 EAVQAVADFE
+591 EAVQAVADFAR
-601 KAGVSTVM
+601 AGLATVM

-618 YSIARELGIADDPGQ
+618 FSIAKELGIASRPEQ

-640 DRMKDQEFLR
+640 DHLKEHSFLQ
-650 RLQELRVFARVTPEH
+650 RLKELRVFARVTPEH
-665 KVKIVE
+665 KVRIVE
-671 GYRTLGRTVA
+671 GYRTLGKTVA

-694 AADIGIAMGLNGT
+694 AADIGIAMGMNGT

-748 SSNLGEIMTMLL
+748 SSNLGEIMTMLV

-795 EGESLMREKPRR
+795 DSEGLMREKPRR
-807 KEDSLFA
+807 KGDSLFA
-814 KGGLLCVICYGLVI
+814 RGGLLCVICYGLVI

-844 LAEGLP
+844 VAEGLP
-850 VSLHNVLEGLRISTV
+850 VSLHNVIEGLRISAV

-899 HRNNPYMLGAVAAG
+899 HRNNPYMIGAFLIG
-913 IALQAAVTEIEP
+913 IALQAAVTEIGP
-925 LIRLFGTVRLSMAEW
+925 LIRLFGTVRLSLMEW
-940 IQLIALS
+940 GQLIALS
-947 VTPLIV
+947 ATPLIV
-953 HELLVAVSRGRR
+953 HELLVAIGYGNRYR
-965 HEEEESMPVT
+965 EEEGARSAEESSFT
-975 MRLRSGETGR
+975 AETAALRGGETGR

>member
-1 MWVGGG
+1 
-7 KRGLRQIETAH
+7 
-18 TGTSVIKGTASAYNI
+18 
-33 QNPKMYR
+33 
-40 QDEKRCRTGGAR
+40 
-52 FVQAWTGGV
+52 
-61 AVRSDA
+61 
-67 GGKCMYEMK
+67 MYEMK
-76 TAADVLQM
+76 TAAEVLRV
-84 LGTDRERGLTRS
+84 LETDKDRGLGRR

-105 GANKLKDQEQKS
+105 GANRLKDQEKKS
-117 VGQMILEQLN
+117 VGQMIMEQLN

-135 VAMAI
+135 VAMGI
-140 SLMLHELGDAI
+140 SLMLHEVGDAI

-187 VLREGKRMKIDAEDL
+187 VLREGKRMKIPAEDL

-215 VPADLRL
+215 IPADLRL
-222 IDTNGICVE
+222 IDTQGVYVE

-247 HVVKETGDNSC
+247 YVAETTGDNSSM
-258 ANMAYMSTYVTKGR
+258 NMAYMSTYMTKGR
-272 GRGVVVATGMD
+272 GEGVVVATGMD
-283 TRIGHIADMLHGSK
+283 TRIGHIADMLRGGK
-297 EKLTPLQ
+297 DKLTPLQ
-304 VKLGELGKIL
+304 VKLGELGKVL

-322 VFLFVVAVLQRRD
+322 VFLFVVAVLQKRD

-405 TVTECYLEGR
+405 TVTECYLEGKIIKR
-415 LVTQDRIAGFFAGA
+415 DRFGECFSSVTGGQSAGLMRELANAGQ
-429 VTDSP
+429 
-434 AGSTE
+434 AGQ
-439 CRHFLLGCLLCND
+439 FMLGCILCND
-452 GILLEDDKIGDP
+452 GVLLGEDKIGDP
-464 TELALLYMARSCGAD
+464 TELALLYMAKECGAD
-479 IDRLRAAYPRI
+479 IENLRTAYPRVA
-490 GEKGFDSRR
+490 ERGFDSER
-499 KMMTTVHRENG
+499 KMMTTVHRG
-510 EIVSYSKGAAERIL
+510 DSGIVSYTKGAAERVL
-524 EGCDRMY
+524 ENCDRIY
-531 RQGQLIRMT
+531 KRGQLCAMSQSDKDAV
-540 GAEKEDVAKIQKQ
+540 GKVQKQ

-558 RRVMALAMDRSG
+558 RRVMALAMDLSG
-570 GMEEKNMIFLGL
+570 GVQEKNMVFLGL
-582 LSMQDPVRT
+582 LSMHDPVRP
-591 EAVQAVADFE
+591 EAVQAVSDFE

-618 YSIARELGIADDPGQ
+618 FSIAKELGIADSPRQ

-640 DRMKDQEFLR
+640 DHLKDHGFLQ
-650 RLQELRVFARVTPEH
+650 RLQELKVFARVTPEH
-665 KVKIVE
+665 KVRIVE
-671 GYRTLGRTVA
+671 GYRTLGKTVA

-694 AADIGIAMGLNGT
+694 AADIGIAMGQNGT

-718 MDDNFATIHT
+718 MDDNFATIHL

-748 SSNLGEIMTMLL
+748 SSNLGEIITMLL

-795 EGESLMREKPRR
+795 DGEGLMREKPRR

-844 LAEGLP
+844 VAENLP
-850 VSLHNVLEGLRISTV
+850 VSLHNVVEGLRISSV

-899 HRNNPYMLGAVAAG
+899 HRNNPYMIGAFAIGV
-913 IALQAAVTEIEP
+913 ALQAAVTEITP
-925 LIRLFGTVRLSMAEW
+925 LISLFGTVRLSLAEW
-940 IQLIALS
+940 MQLMALS

-953 HELLVAVSRGRR
+953 HELLVAVSGRR
-965 HEEEESMPVT
+965 HSESRGTVQESVVGLSHNDMGAA
-975 MRLRSGETGR
+975 L

>member
-1 MWVGGG
+1 
-7 KRGLRQIETAH
+7 
-18 TGTSVIKGTASAYNI
+18 
-33 QNPKMYR
+33 
-40 QDEKRCRTGGAR
+40 
-52 FVQAWTGGV
+52 
-61 AVRSDA
+61 
-67 GGKCMYEMK
+67 MYEVK
-76 TAADVLQM
+76 TAAEVLRM
-84 LGTDRERGLTRS
+84 LETDKDKGLKRR
-96 EAMERKAKY
+96 EAMERKTKY
-105 GANKLKDQEQKS
+105 GPNRLKDQEQKS
-117 VGQMILEQLN
+117 LGQMIMEQLN

-140 SLMLHELGDAI
+140 SLMLHELGDAVI
-151 IIITVVV
+151 IVTVVV
-158 LNATVGI
+158 LNAAVGI

-187 VLREGKRMKIDAEDL
+187 VLREGERIRIPAEDL

-222 IDTNGICVE
+222 LETNGICVE

-247 HVVKETGDNSC
+247 HIVEISGDNSC
-258 ANMAYMSTYVTKGR
+258 MNMAYMSTYVTKGR

-283 TRIGHIADMLHGSK
+283 TRIGHIAGMLHDGK

-304 VKLGELGKIL
+304 VKLGELGKVL
-314 SFLAVGIC
+314 SALAVGIC
-322 VFLFVVAVLQRRD
+322 VFLFVVAVLQKRD

-405 TVTECYLEGR
+405 TVTECYLNGKLTR
-415 LVTQDRIAGFFAGA
+415 RDQFTDLFGA
-429 VTDSP
+429 VEKEEEPEEARGADNVQ
-434 AGSTE
+434 
-439 CRHFLLGCLLCND
+439 RHFLLGSILCND
-452 GILLEDDKIGDP
+452 SVLNGEDKIGDP
-464 TELALLYMARSCGAD
+464 TELALLYMAHDCGAE
-479 IDRLRAAYPRI
+479 IEALRARYPRVA
-490 GEKGFDSRR
+490 EKGFDSER
-499 KMMTTVHRENG
+499 KMMTTAHREG
-510 EIVSYSKGAAERIL
+510 QDIISYSKGAAERIL

-531 RQGQLIRMT
+531 KQGTVSIMT
-540 GAEKEDVAKIQKQ
+540 QSDRNAVTQVQGS
-553 LMGEG
+553 LMAEG
-558 RRVMALAMDRSG
+558 RRVMALAMDTG
-570 GMEEKNMIFLGL
+570 EGMSEKNMIFLGL
-582 LSMQDPVRT
+582 LSMQDPVRQ

-601 KAGVSTVM
+601 RAGVSTVM

-618 YSIARELGIADDPGQ
+618 FSIAKELGIADSPKQ

-640 DRMKDQEFLR
+640 DHLKEHSFLQ
-650 RLQELRVFARVTPEH
+650 RLQELKVFARVTPEH
-665 KVKIVE
+665 KVRIVD
-671 GYRTLGRTVA
+671 GYRTLGKTVA

-694 AADIGIAMGLNGT
+694 AADIGIAMGMNGT

-748 SSNLGEIMTMLL
+748 SSNLGEIITMLV

-795 EGESLMREKPRR
+795 DGESLMREKPR
-807 KEDSLFA
+807 KKGDSLFA
-814 KGGLLCVICYGLVI
+814 RGGLLCVICYGLVI

-844 LAEGLP
+844 VAEGLP
-850 VSLHNVLEGLRISTV
+850 VSLHNVLEGLRISAV
-865 LAKAQTHAFTVLG
+865 LTKAQTHAFTVLG

-899 HRNNPYMLGAVAAG
+899 HRNNPYMIGAFVIG
-913 IALQAAVTEIEP
+913 IILQVAVTEITP
-925 LIRLFGTVRLSMAEW
+925 LIHLFGTVRLGMMEW
-940 IQLIALS
+940 GQLIALS
-947 VTPLIV
+947 ATPLIV
-953 HELLVAVSRGRR
+953 HELLVAIGYGGRYK
-965 HEEEESMPVT
+965 EEEKEKEKEDAGAGTVT
-975 MRLRSGETGR
+975 AKPAVLRGGETGR

>member
-1 MWVGGG
+1 
-7 KRGLRQIETAH
+7 
-18 TGTSVIKGTASAYNI
+18 
-33 QNPKMYR
+33 
-40 QDEKRCRTGGAR
+40 
-52 FVQAWTGGV
+52 
-61 AVRSDA
+61 
-67 GGKCMYEMK
+67 MYEMK
-76 TAADVLQM
+76 TAADTLRM
-84 LGTDRERGLTRS
+84 LETDKDKGLTRR
-96 EAMERKAKY
+96 EAMERRAKY
-105 GANKLKDQEQKS
+105 GANRLESQEQKS
-117 VGQMILEQLN
+117 LGQMIAEQLN

-140 SLMLHELGDAI
+140 SLMLHELGDAVI
-151 IIITVVV
+151 IVTVVV
-158 LNATVGI
+158 LNAAVGI

-187 VLREGKRMKIDAEDL
+187 VLREGERAKIAAEEL

-222 IDTNGICVE
+222 IETNGVCVE

-241 VEKDAD
+241 VEKEAE
-247 HVVKETGDNSC
+247 HVVETSGDNSC
-258 ANMAYMSTYVTKGR
+258 MNMAYMSTYVTKGR
-272 GRGVVVATGMD
+272 GMGVVTATGMD
-283 TRIGHIADMLHGSK
+283 TRIGHIAGMLHEGK

-304 VKLGELGKIL
+304 VKLGELGKLL
-314 SFLAVGIC
+314 SALAVGIC
-322 VFLFVVAVLQRRD
+322 IFLFVVAVLQKRD

-405 TVTECYLEGR
+405 TVTECYLEGKLSGR
-415 LVTQDRIAGFFAGA
+415 EQLCTLFAGA
-429 VTDSP
+429 GQKLAPDS
-434 AGSTE
+434 AES
-439 CRHFLLGCLLCND
+439 HFLTGSVLCND
-452 GILLEDDKIGDP
+452 GMLKGEEKLGDP
-464 TELALLYMARSCGAD
+464 TELALLYMARDCGVNLEA
-479 IDRLRAAYPRI
+479 LRARYPRTA
-490 GEKGFDSRR
+490 ERGFDSAR
-499 KMMTTVHRENG
+499 KMMTTVHRQGPET
-510 EIVSYSKGAAERIL
+510 VAYSKGAAERIL
-524 EGCDRMY
+524 EGCSRIY
-531 RQGQLIRMT
+531 RQGRLCELTQTDRAAITRVQ
-540 GAEKEDVAKIQKQ
+540 GS
-553 LMGEG
+553 LMAEG
-558 RRVMALAMDRSG
+558 RRVMGLAMDPQGS
-570 GMEEKNMIFLGL
+570 MAEKDMVFLGL
-582 LSMQDPVRT
+582 VSMQDPVRQ
-591 EAVQAVADFE
+591 EAVQAVADFAR
-601 KAGVSTVM
+601 AGVATVM

-618 YSIARELGIADDPGQ
+618 FSIAKELGIASRPEQ

-640 DRMKDQEFLR
+640 DHLKEHSFLQ
-650 RLQELRVFARVTPEH
+650 RLKELRVFARVTPEH
-665 KVKIVE
+665 KVRIVE

-694 AADIGIAMGLNGT
+694 AADIGIAMGMNGT

-748 SSNLGEIMTMLL
+748 SSNLGEIMTMLV

-795 EGESLMREKPRR
+795 DSEGLMREKPRR
-807 KEDSLFA
+807 KGDSLFA
-814 KGGLLCVICYGLVI
+814 RGGLLCVICYGLVI

-844 LAEGLP
+844 VAEGLP
-850 VSLHNVLEGLRISTV
+850 VSLHNVIEGLRISAV

-899 HRNNPYMLGAVAAG
+899 HRNNPYMIGAFLIG
-913 IALQAAVTEIEP
+913 IALQAAVTEIGP
-925 LIRLFGTVRLSMAEW
+925 LIRLFGTVRLSLMEW
-940 IQLIALS
+940 GQLIALS
-947 VTPLIV
+947 ATPLIV
-953 HELLVAVSRGRR
+953 HELLVAIGYGNRYR
-965 HEEEESMPVT
+965 EEEGARSAEESSFT
-975 MRLRSGETGR
+975 AETAALRGGETGR

>member
-1 MWVGGG
+1 
-7 KRGLRQIETAH
+7 
-18 TGTSVIKGTASAYNI
+18 
-33 QNPKMYR
+33 
-40 QDEKRCRTGGAR
+40 
-52 FVQAWTGGV
+52 
-61 AVRSDA
+61 
-67 GGKCMYEMK
+67 MYEMK
-76 TAADVLQM
+76 TAAEALR
-84 LGTDRERGLTRS
+84 LLETDKDKGLSRK
-96 EAMERKAKY
+96 EAMERKSKY
-105 GANKLKDQEQKS
+105 GANRLKDQEKKS

-140 SLMLHELGDAI
+140 SLLLHEAGDAI

-175 EALKKISSPQAV
+175 EALKKISSPQAYV
-187 VLREGKRMKIDAEDL
+187 MREGKRMKIPAEDL

-215 VPADLRL
+215 IPADLRL
-222 IDTNGICVE
+222 IESQGICIE
-231 ESTLTGESVP
+231 ESTLTGESVA
-241 VEKDAD
+241 VEKDAAY
-247 HVVKETGDNSC
+247 VVEEAGDNSH
-258 ANMAYMSTYVTKGR
+258 ANMAYMSTYMTKGR
-272 GRGVVVATGMD
+272 GMGVVVATGME
-283 TRIGHIADMLHGSK
+283 TRIGHIADMLHAGK
-297 EKLTPLQ
+297 EKMTPLQ

-322 VFLFVVAVLQRRD
+322 VLLFIVAVLQKRD

-415 LVTQDRIAGFFAGA
+415 LITRDKLQAIFASAIKGQT
-429 VTDSP
+429 VN
-434 AGSTE
+434 TE
-439 CRHFLLGCLLCND
+439 RGHFLRGCILCND
-452 GILLEDDKIGDP
+452 GVLSKEERIGDP
-464 TELALLYMARSCGAD
+464 TELALLYMAKDCEAD
-479 IDRLRAAYPRI
+479 IEKLRLDYPRI
-490 GEKGFDSRR
+490 EEKGFDSER
-499 KMMTTVHRENG
+499 KMMTTVHRDG
-510 EIVSYSKGAAERIL
+510 SMLTAYSKGAAERIL
-524 EGCDRMY
+524 ERCDRMY
-531 RQGQLIRMT
+531 RQGQICSLTASDRDEIT
-540 GAEKEDVAKIQKQ
+540 GVQKR

-558 RRVMALAMDRSG
+558 RRVLALAMETSG
-570 GMEEKNMIFLGL
+570 SMQEKNMVFLGL
-582 LSMQDPVRT
+582 LSMQDPVRP

-618 YSIARELGIADDPGQ
+618 YSIAKELGIARNSKQ
-633 CITGREL
+633 CMTGREL
-640 DRMKDQEFLR
+640 DQLKDNGFLQ
-650 RLQELRVFARVTPEH
+650 RLQEVKVFARVTPEH
-665 KVKIVE
+665 KVRIVE
-671 GYRTLGRTVA
+671 GYRTLGKTVA

-694 AADIGIAMGLNGT
+694 AADIGIAMGQNGT

-718 MDDNFATIHT
+718 MDDNFATIHL

-795 EGESLMREKPRR
+795 EGESLMSEKPRR
-807 KEDSLFA
+807 RGESLFA
-814 KGGLLCVICYGLVI
+814 KGGLMCVICYGLVI

-844 LAEGLP
+844 VAEGLP
-850 VSLHNVLEGLRISTV
+850 VSLHNVVEGLRISTV

-899 HRNNPYMLGAVAAG
+899 HRNNPYMIGAFAIG
-913 IALQAAVTEIEP
+913 IALQVAVTEITP
-925 LIRLFGTVRLSMAEW
+925 LIRLFGTVRLGFAEW
-940 IQLIALS
+940 MQLIALS

-953 HELLVAVSRGRR
+953 HELLALAGRSRK
-965 HEEEESMPVT
+965 HEATTEHSLPAT
-975 MRLRSGETGR
+975 AGTDR

>member
-1 MWVGGG
+1 
-7 KRGLRQIETAH
+7 
-18 TGTSVIKGTASAYNI
+18 
-33 QNPKMYR
+33 
-40 QDEKRCRTGGAR
+40 
-52 FVQAWTGGV
+52 
-61 AVRSDA
+61 
-67 GGKCMYEMK
+67 MYEMK
-76 TAADVLQM
+76 TAADVLRM
-84 LGTDRERGLTRS
+84 LETDKDKGLTRK
-96 EAMERKAKY
+96 EAMERKTKY
-105 GANKLKDQEQKS
+105 GDNRLKSQEQKS
-117 VGQMILEQLN
+117 LGQMIAEQLN

-140 SLMLHELGDAI
+140 SLMLHELGDAVI
-151 IIITVVV
+151 IVTVVV
-158 LNATVGI
+158 LNAAVGI

-187 VLREGKRMKIDAEDL
+187 VLRNGERMKIAAENL

-222 IDTNGICVE
+222 IETNGICVE

-241 VEKDAD
+241 VEKEAD
-247 HVVKETGDNSC
+247 HIVETPGDNSC
-258 ANMAYMSTYVTKGR
+258 MNMAYMSTYVTKGR
-272 GRGVVVATGMD
+272 GRGVVTAIGMD
-283 TRIGHIADMLHGSK
+283 TRIGHIAGMLHEGK

-304 VKLGELGKIL
+304 VKLGELGKLL
-314 SFLAVGIC
+314 SALAVGIC
-322 VFLFVVAVLQRRD
+322 VFLFVIAVLQKRD

-405 TVTECYLEGR
+405 TVTECYLEGK
-415 LVTQDRIAGFFAGA
+415 LSGQEQFGPLFAGVGESQIPDDA
-429 VTDSP
+429 RS
-434 AGSTE
+434 
-439 CRHFLLGCLLCND
+439 HFLLGSVLCND
-452 GILLEDDKIGDP
+452 GVLKGEEKLGDP
-464 TELALLYMARSCGAD
+464 TELALLYMARDCGVNMEA
-479 IDRLRAAYPRI
+479 LRARYPRTD
-490 GEKGFDSRR
+490 EKGFDSAR
-499 KMMTTVHRENG
+499 KMMTTVHREG
-510 EIVSYSKGAAERIL
+510 QASIAYSKGAAERIL
-524 EGCDRMY
+524 EGCSRIY
-531 RQGQLIRMT
+531 RQGRLCDLTQTDRSAITKVLSS
-540 GAEKEDVAKIQKQ
+540 
-553 LMGEG
+553 LMAEG
-558 RRVMALAMDRSG
+558 RRVMALAMHPEGSLS
-570 GMEEKNMIFLGL
+570 EKDMVFLGL
-582 LSMQDPVRT
+582 VSMQDPVRQ
-591 EAVQAVADFE
+591 EAVQAVADFAR
-601 KAGVSTVM
+601 AGVSTVM

-618 YSIARELGIADDPGQ
+618 FSIAKELGIAESQRQ

-640 DRMKDQEFLR
+640 DHLKEHSFLQCLR
-650 RLQELRVFARVTPEH
+650 DLRVFARVTPEH
-665 KVKIVE
+665 KVRIVE
-671 GYRTLGRTVA
+671 GYRTLGKTVA

-694 AADIGIAMGLNGT
+694 AADIGIAMGMNGT

-718 MDDNFATIHT
+718 MDDNFATIHL

-748 SSNLGEIMTMLL
+748 SSNLGEIMTMLV

-795 EGESLMREKPRR
+795 DSEGLMREKPR
-807 KEDSLFA
+807 KKGDSLFA
-814 KGGLLCVICYGLVI
+814 KGGLLCVVCYGLVI

-844 LAEGLP
+844 VAEGLP
-850 VSLHNVLEGLRISTV
+850 VSLHNVIEGLKISAV

-889 DVNRSVFKMN
+889 DVNRSVFRMN
-899 HRNNPYMLGAVAAG
+899 HRSNPYMIGAFVIG
-913 IALQAAVTEIEP
+913 IALQAAVTEITP
-925 LIRLFGTVRLSMAEW
+925 LIRLFGTVRLSLVEW
-940 IQLIALS
+940 AQLIALS
-947 VTPLIV
+947 ATPLIV
-953 HELLVAVSRGRR
+953 HELLVAIGYGSRCR
-965 HEEEESMPVT
+965 EEETADKTAEAGSLTAEPAA
-975 MRLRSGETGR
+975 LRGGETGR

>member
-1 MWVGGG
+1 
-7 KRGLRQIETAH
+7 
-18 TGTSVIKGTASAYNI
+18 
-33 QNPKMYR
+33 
-40 QDEKRCRTGGAR
+40 
-52 FVQAWTGGV
+52 
-61 AVRSDA
+61 
-67 GGKCMYEMK
+67 MYEMK
-76 TAADVLQM
+76 TAADTLRM
-84 LGTDRERGLTRS
+84 LETDKDKGLTRR
-96 EAMERKAKY
+96 EAMERRAKY
-105 GANKLKDQEQKS
+105 GANRLESQEQKS
-117 VGQMILEQLN
+117 LGQMIAEQLN

-140 SLMLHELGDAI
+140 SLMLHELGDAVI
-151 IIITVVV
+151 IVTVVV
-158 LNATVGI
+158 LNAAVGI

-187 VLREGKRMKIDAEDL
+187 VLREGERAKIAAEEL

-222 IDTNGICVE
+222 IETNGVYVE

-241 VEKDAD
+241 VEKEAE
-247 HVVKETGDNSC
+247 HVVETSGDNSC
-258 ANMAYMSTYVTKGR
+258 MNMAYMSTYVTKGR
-272 GRGVVVATGMD
+272 GMGVVTATGMD
-283 TRIGHIADMLHGSK
+283 TRIGHIAGMLHEGK

-304 VKLGELGKIL
+304 VKLGELGKLL
-314 SFLAVGIC
+314 SALAVGIC
-322 VFLFVVAVLQRRD
+322 IFLFVVAVLQKRD

-405 TVTECYLEGR
+405 TVTECYLEGKLSGR
-415 LVTQDRIAGFFAGA
+415 EQLCTLFAGA
-429 VTDSP
+429 GQKMAPDS
-434 AGSTE
+434 AES
-439 CRHFLLGCLLCND
+439 HFLTGSVLCND
-452 GILLEDDKIGDP
+452 GMLKGEEKLGDP
-464 TELALLYMARSCGAD
+464 TELALLYMARDCGVNLEA
-479 IDRLRAAYPRI
+479 LRARYPRTA
-490 GEKGFDSRR
+490 ERGFDSAR
-499 KMMTTVHRENG
+499 KMMTTVHRQGPET
-510 EIVSYSKGAAERIL
+510 VAYSKGAAERIL
-524 EGCDRMY
+524 EGCSRIY
-531 RQGQLIRMT
+531 RQGRLCELTQTDRAAITRVQ
-540 GAEKEDVAKIQKQ
+540 GS
-553 LMGEG
+553 LMAEG
-558 RRVMALAMDRSG
+558 RRVMGLAMDPQG
-570 GMEEKNMIFLGL
+570 GMAEKDMVFLGL
-582 LSMQDPVRT
+582 VSMQDPVRQ
-591 EAVQAVADFE
+591 EAVQAVADFAR
-601 KAGVSTVM
+601 AGVATVM

-618 YSIARELGIADDPGQ
+618 FSIAKELGIASRPEQ

-640 DRMKDQEFLR
+640 DHLKEHSFLQ
-650 RLQELRVFARVTPEH
+650 RLKELRVFARVTPEH
-665 KVKIVE
+665 KVRIVE
-671 GYRTLGRTVA
+671 GYRTLGKTVA

-694 AADIGIAMGLNGT
+694 AADIGIAMGMNGT

-748 SSNLGEIMTMLL
+748 SSNLGEIMTMLV

-795 EGESLMREKPRR
+795 DSEGLMREKPRR
-807 KEDSLFA
+807 KGDSLFA
-814 KGGLLCVICYGLVI
+814 RGGLLCVICYGLVI

-844 LAEGLP
+844 VAEGLP
-850 VSLHNVLEGLRISTV
+850 VSLHNVIEGLRISAV

-899 HRNNPYMLGAVAAG
+899 HRNNPYMIGAFLIG
-913 IALQAAVTEIEP
+913 IALQAAVTEIGP
-925 LIRLFGTVRLSMAEW
+925 LIRLFGTVRLSLMEW
-940 IQLIALS
+940 GQLIALS
-947 VTPLIV
+947 ATPLIV
-953 HELLVAVSRGRR
+953 HELLVAIGYGNRYR
-965 HEEEESMPVT
+965 EEEGARSAEESSFT
-975 MRLRSGETGR
+975 AETAALRGGETGR

>member
-1 MWVGGG
+1 
-7 KRGLRQIETAH
+7 
-18 TGTSVIKGTASAYNI
+18 
-33 QNPKMYR
+33 
-40 QDEKRCRTGGAR
+40 
-52 FVQAWTGGV
+52 
-61 AVRSDA
+61 
-67 GGKCMYEMK
+67 MYEMK
-76 TAADVLQM
+76 TAADTLRM
-84 LGTDRERGLTRS
+84 LETDKDKGLTRR
-96 EAMERKAKY
+96 EAMERRAKY
-105 GANKLKDQEQKS
+105 GANRLESQEQKS
-117 VGQMILEQLN
+117 LGQMIAEQLN

-140 SLMLHELGDAI
+140 SLMLHELGDAVI
-151 IIITVVV
+151 IVTVVV
-158 LNATVGI
+158 LNAAVGI

-187 VLREGKRMKIDAEDL
+187 VLREGERTKIAAEEL

-222 IDTNGICVE
+222 IETNGVCVE

-241 VEKDAD
+241 VEKEAE
-247 HVVKETGDNSC
+247 HVVEASGDNSC
-258 ANMAYMSTYVTKGR
+258 MNMAYMSTYVTKGR
-272 GRGVVVATGMD
+272 GMGVVTATGMD
-283 TRIGHIADMLHGSK
+283 TRIGHIAGMLHEGK

-304 VKLGELGKIL
+304 VKLGELGKLL
-314 SFLAVGIC
+314 SALAVGIC
-322 VFLFVVAVLQRRD
+322 IFLFVVAVLQKRD

-405 TVTECYLEGR
+405 TVTECYLEGKLSGR
-415 LVTQDRIAGFFAGA
+415 EQLCTLFAGA
-429 VTDSP
+429 GQKMAPDS
-434 AGSTE
+434 AES
-439 CRHFLLGCLLCND
+439 HFLTGSVLCND
-452 GILLEDDKIGDP
+452 GMLKGEEKLGDP
-464 TELALLYMARSCGAD
+464 TELALLYMARDCGVNLEA
-479 IDRLRAAYPRI
+479 LRARYPRTA
-490 GEKGFDSRR
+490 ERGFDSAR
-499 KMMTTVHRENG
+499 KMMTTVHRQGPET
-510 EIVSYSKGAAERIL
+510 VAYSKGAAERIL
-524 EGCDRMY
+524 EGCSRIY
-531 RQGQLIRMT
+531 RQGRLCELTQTDRAAITRVQ
-540 GAEKEDVAKIQKQ
+540 GS
-553 LMGEG
+553 LMAEG
-558 RRVMALAMDRSG
+558 RRVMGLAMDPQG
-570 GMEEKNMIFLGL
+570 GMAEKDMVFLGL
-582 LSMQDPVRT
+582 VSMQDPVRQ
-591 EAVQAVADFE
+591 EAVQAVADFAR
-601 KAGVSTVM
+601 AGVATVM

-618 YSIARELGIADDPGQ
+618 FSIAKELGIASRPEQ

-640 DRMKDQEFLR
+640 DHLKEHSFLQ
-650 RLQELRVFARVTPEH
+650 RLKELRVFARVTPEH
-665 KVKIVE
+665 KVRIVE

-694 AADIGIAMGLNGT
+694 AADIGIAMGMNGT

-748 SSNLGEIMTMLL
+748 SSNLGEIMTMLV

-795 EGESLMREKPRR
+795 DSEGLMREKPRR
-807 KEDSLFA
+807 KGDSLFA
-814 KGGLLCVICYGLVI
+814 RGGLLCVICYGLVI

-844 LAEGLP
+844 VAEGLP
-850 VSLHNVLEGLRISTV
+850 VSLHNVIEGLRISAV

-899 HRNNPYMLGAVAAG
+899 HRNNPYMIGAFLIG
-913 IALQAAVTEIEP
+913 IALQAAVTEIGP
-925 LIRLFGTVRLSMAEW
+925 LIRLFGTVRLSLMEW
-940 IQLIALS
+940 GQLIALS
-947 VTPLIV
+947 ATPLIV
-953 HELLVAVSRGRR
+953 HELLVTIGYGIRYRL
-965 HEEEESMPVT
+965 EEGARSAEESSFT
-975 MRLRSGETGR
+975 AETAALRGGETGR

>member
-1 MWVGGG
+1 
-7 KRGLRQIETAH
+7 
-18 TGTSVIKGTASAYNI
+18 
-33 QNPKMYR
+33 
-40 QDEKRCRTGGAR
+40 
-52 FVQAWTGGV
+52 
-61 AVRSDA
+61 
-67 GGKCMYEMK
+67 MYEMK
-76 TAADVLQM
+76 TAADTLRM
-84 LGTDRERGLTRS
+84 LETDKDKGLTRR
-96 EAMERKAKY
+96 EAMERRAKY
-105 GANKLKDQEQKS
+105 GANRLESQEQKS
-117 VGQMILEQLN
+117 LGQMIAEQLN

-140 SLMLHELGDAI
+140 SLMLHELGDAVI
-151 IIITVVV
+151 IVTVVV
-158 LNATVGI
+158 LNAAVGI

-187 VLREGKRMKIDAEDL
+187 VLREGERAKIAAEEL

-222 IDTNGICVE
+222 IETNGVCVE

-241 VEKDAD
+241 VEKEAE
-247 HVVKETGDNSC
+247 HVVETSGDNSC
-258 ANMAYMSTYVTKGR
+258 MNMAYMSTYVTKGR
-272 GRGVVVATGMD
+272 GMGVVTATGMD
-283 TRIGHIADMLHGSK
+283 TRIGHIAGMLHEGK

-304 VKLGELGKIL
+304 VKLGELGKLL
-314 SFLAVGIC
+314 SALAVGIC
-322 VFLFVVAVLQRRD
+322 IFLFVVAVLQKRD

-405 TVTECYLEGR
+405 TVTECYLEGKLSGR
-415 LVTQDRIAGFFAGA
+415 EQLCTLFAGA
-429 VTDSP
+429 GQKMAPDS
-434 AGSTE
+434 AES
-439 CRHFLLGCLLCND
+439 HFLTGSVLCND
-452 GILLEDDKIGDP
+452 GMLKGEEKLGDP
-464 TELALLYMARSCGAD
+464 TELALLYMARDCGVNLEA
-479 IDRLRAAYPRI
+479 LRARYPRTA
-490 GEKGFDSRR
+490 ERGFDSAR
-499 KMMTTVHRENG
+499 KMMTTVHRQGPET
-510 EIVSYSKGAAERIL
+510 VAYSKGAAERIL
-524 EGCDRMY
+524 EGCSRIY
-531 RQGQLIRMT
+531 RQGRLCELTQTDRAAITRVQ
-540 GAEKEDVAKIQKQ
+540 GS
-553 LMGEG
+553 LMAEG
-558 RRVMALAMDRSG
+558 RRVMGLAMDPQG
-570 GMEEKNMIFLGL
+570 GMAEKDMVFLGL
-582 LSMQDPVRT
+582 VSMQDPVRQ
-591 EAVQAVADFE
+591 EAVQAVADFAR
-601 KAGVSTVM
+601 AGVATVM

-618 YSIARELGIADDPGQ
+618 FSIAKELGIASRPEQ

-640 DRMKDQEFLR
+640 DHLKEHSFLQ
-650 RLQELRVFARVTPEH
+650 RLKELRVFARVTPEH
-665 KVKIVE
+665 KVRIVE

-694 AADIGIAMGLNGT
+694 AADIGIAMGMNGT

-748 SSNLGEIMTMLL
+748 SSNLGEIMTMLV

-795 EGESLMREKPRR
+795 DSEGLMREKPRR
-807 KEDSLFA
+807 KGDSLFA
-814 KGGLLCVICYGLVI
+814 RGGLLCVICYGLVI

-844 LAEGLP
+844 VAEGLP
-850 VSLHNVLEGLRISTV
+850 VSLHNVIEGLRISAV

-899 HRNNPYMLGAVAAG
+899 HRNNPYMIGAFLIG
-913 IALQAAVTEIEP
+913 IALQAAVTEIGP
-925 LIRLFGTVRLSMAEW
+925 LIRLFGTVRLSLMEW
-940 IQLIALS
+940 GQLIALS
-947 VTPLIV
+947 ATPLIV
-953 HELLVAVSRGRR
+953 HELLVAIGYGNRYR
-965 HEEEESMPVT
+965 EEEGARSAEESSFT
-975 MRLRSGETGR
+975 AETAALRGGETGR

>member
-1 MWVGGG
+1 
-7 KRGLRQIETAH
+7 
-18 TGTSVIKGTASAYNI
+18 
-33 QNPKMYR
+33 
-40 QDEKRCRTGGAR
+40 
-52 FVQAWTGGV
+52 
-61 AVRSDA
+61 
-67 GGKCMYEMK
+67 MYEMK
-76 TAADVLQM
+76 TAADTLRM
-84 LGTDRERGLTRS
+84 LETDKDKGLTRR
-96 EAMERKAKY
+96 EAMERRAKY
-105 GANKLKDQEQKS
+105 GANRLESQEQKS
-117 VGQMILEQLN
+117 LGQMIAEQLN

-140 SLMLHELGDAI
+140 SLMLHELGDAVI
-151 IIITVVV
+151 IVTVVV
-158 LNATVGI
+158 LNAAVGI

-187 VLREGKRMKIDAEDL
+187 VLREGERVKIAAEEL

-222 IDTNGICVE
+222 IETNGVCVE

-241 VEKDAD
+241 VEKEAE
-247 HVVKETGDNSC
+247 HVVETSGDNSC
-258 ANMAYMSTYVTKGR
+258 MNMAYMSTYVTKGR
-272 GRGVVVATGMD
+272 GMGVVTATGMD
-283 TRIGHIADMLHGSK
+283 TRIGHIAGMLHEGK

-304 VKLGELGKIL
+304 VKLGELGKLL
-314 SFLAVGIC
+314 SALAVGIC
-322 VFLFVVAVLQRRD
+322 IFLFVVAVLQKRD

-405 TVTECYLEGR
+405 TVTECYLEGKLSGR
-415 LVTQDRIAGFFAGA
+415 EQLCTLFAGA
-429 VTDSP
+429 GQKQAPDS
-434 AGSTE
+434 AES
-439 CRHFLLGCLLCND
+439 HFLLGSVLCND
-452 GILLEDDKIGDP
+452 GMLKGEEKLGDP
-464 TELALLYMARSCGAD
+464 TELALLYMARDCGVNLEA
-479 IDRLRAAYPRI
+479 LRARYPRTA
-490 GEKGFDSRR
+490 ERGFDSAR
-499 KMMTTVHRENG
+499 KMMTTVHRQGQET
-510 EIVSYSKGAAERIL
+510 VAYSKGAAERIL
-524 EGCDRMY
+524 DGCSRIY
-531 RQGQLIRMT
+531 RQGRLCELTQADRTAITRVQ
-540 GAEKEDVAKIQKQ
+540 GS
-553 LMGEG
+553 LMAEG
-558 RRVMALAMDRSG
+558 RRVMGLAMDPQG
-570 GMEEKNMIFLGL
+570 GMAEKDMVFLGL
-582 LSMQDPVRT
+582 VSMQDPVRQ
-591 EAVQAVADFE
+591 EAVQAVADFAR
-601 KAGVSTVM
+601 AGVATVM

-618 YSIARELGIADDPGQ
+618 FSIAKELGIASRPEQ

-640 DRMKDQEFLR
+640 DHLKEHSFLQ
-650 RLQELRVFARVTPEH
+650 RLKELRVFARVTPEH
-665 KVKIVE
+665 KVRIVE
-671 GYRTLGRTVA
+671 GYRTLGKTVA

-694 AADIGIAMGLNGT
+694 AADIGIAMGMNGT

-748 SSNLGEIMTMLL
+748 SSNLGEIMTMLV

-795 EGESLMREKPRR
+795 DSEGLMREKPRR
-807 KEDSLFA
+807 KGDSLFA
-814 KGGLLCVICYGLVI
+814 RGGLLCVICYGLVI

-844 LAEGLP
+844 VAEGLP
-850 VSLHNVLEGLRISTV
+850 VSLHNVIEGLRISAV

-899 HRNNPYMLGAVAAG
+899 HRNNPYMIGAFLIG
-913 IALQAAVTEIEP
+913 IALQAAVTEIGP
-925 LIRLFGTVRLSMAEW
+925 LIRLFGTVRLSLMEW
-940 IQLIALS
+940 GQLIALS
-947 VTPLIV
+947 ATPLIV
-953 HELLVAVSRGRR
+953 HELLVAIGYGNRYR
-965 HEEEESMPVT
+965 EEEGARNAVEESSFT
-975 MRLRSGETGR
+975 AGTATLRGGETGR

>member
-1 MWVGGG
+1 
-7 KRGLRQIETAH
+7 
-18 TGTSVIKGTASAYNI
+18 
-33 QNPKMYR
+33 
-40 QDEKRCRTGGAR
+40 
-52 FVQAWTGGV
+52 
-61 AVRSDA
+61 
-67 GGKCMYEMK
+67 MYEMK
-76 TAADVLQM
+76 TAADTLRM
-84 LGTDRERGLTRS
+84 LETDKDKGLTRR
-96 EAMERKAKY
+96 EAMERRAKY
-105 GANKLKDQEQKS
+105 GANRLESQEQKS
-117 VGQMILEQLN
+117 LGQMIAEQLN

-140 SLMLHELGDAI
+140 SLMLHELGDAVI
-151 IIITVVV
+151 IVTVVV
-158 LNATVGI
+158 LNAAVGI

-187 VLREGKRMKIDAEDL
+187 VLREGERAKIAAEEL

-222 IDTNGICVE
+222 IETNGVCVE

-241 VEKDAD
+241 VEKEAE
-247 HVVKETGDNSC
+247 HVVETSGDNSC
-258 ANMAYMSTYVTKGR
+258 MNMAYMSTYVTKGR
-272 GRGVVVATGMD
+272 GMGVVTATGMD
-283 TRIGHIADMLHGSK
+283 TRIGHIAGMLHEGK

-304 VKLGELGKIL
+304 VKLGELGKLL
-314 SFLAVGIC
+314 SALAVGIC
-322 VFLFVVAVLQRRD
+322 IFLFVVAVLQKRD

-405 TVTECYLEGR
+405 TVTECYLEGKLSGR
-415 LVTQDRIAGFFAGA
+415 EQLCTLFAGA
-429 VTDSP
+429 GQKLAPDS
-434 AGSTE
+434 AES
-439 CRHFLLGCLLCND
+439 HFLTGSVLCND
-452 GILLEDDKIGDP
+452 GMLKGEEKLGDP
-464 TELALLYMARSCGAD
+464 TELALLYMARDCGVNLEA
-479 IDRLRAAYPRI
+479 LRARYPRTA
-490 GEKGFDSRR
+490 ERGFDSAR
-499 KMMTTVHRENG
+499 KMMTTVHRQGPET
-510 EIVSYSKGAAERIL
+510 VAYSKGAAERIL
-524 EGCDRMY
+524 EGCSRIY
-531 RQGQLIRMT
+531 RQGRLCELTQTDRAAITRVQ
-540 GAEKEDVAKIQKQ
+540 GS
-553 LMGEG
+553 LMAEG
-558 RRVMALAMDRSG
+558 RRVMGLAMDPQG
-570 GMEEKNMIFLGL
+570 GMAEKDMVFLGL
-582 LSMQDPVRT
+582 VSMQDPVRQ
-591 EAVQAVADFE
+591 EAVQAVADFAR
-601 KAGVSTVM
+601 AGVATVM

-618 YSIARELGIADDPGQ
+618 FSIAKELGIASRPEQ

-640 DRMKDQEFLR
+640 DHLKEHSFLQ
-650 RLQELRVFARVTPEH
+650 RLKELRVFARVTPEH
-665 KVKIVE
+665 KVRIVE
-671 GYRTLGRTVA
+671 GYRTLGKTVA

-694 AADIGIAMGLNGT
+694 AADIGIAMGMNGT

-748 SSNLGEIMTMLL
+748 SSNLGEIMTMLV

-795 EGESLMREKPRR
+795 DSEGLMREKPRR
-807 KEDSLFA
+807 KGDSLFA
-814 KGGLLCVICYGLVI
+814 RGGLLCVICYGLVI

-844 LAEGLP
+844 VAEGLP
-850 VSLHNVLEGLRISTV
+850 VSLHNVIEGLRISAV

-899 HRNNPYMLGAVAAG
+899 HRNNPYMIGAFLIG
-913 IALQAAVTEIEP
+913 IALQAAVTEIGP
-925 LIRLFGTVRLSMAEW
+925 LIGLFGTVRLSLMEW
-940 IQLIALS
+940 GQLIALS
-947 VTPLIV
+947 ATPLIV
-953 HELLVAVSRGRR
+953 HELLVAIGYGNRYR
-965 HEEEESMPVT
+965 EEEGARSAEESSFT
-975 MRLRSGETGR
+975 AETAALRGGETGR